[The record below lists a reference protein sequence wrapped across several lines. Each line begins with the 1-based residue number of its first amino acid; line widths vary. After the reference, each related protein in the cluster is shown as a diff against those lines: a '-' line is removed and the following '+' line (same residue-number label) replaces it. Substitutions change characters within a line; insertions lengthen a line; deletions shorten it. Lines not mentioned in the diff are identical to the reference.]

1 MERFRIV
8 FESFLLLLEEM
19 AMFEKNKD
27 FFKQDE
33 IEKLENT
40 KIAVIGTGALG
51 QMVAHT
57 LVRSG
62 IKNMLLMDFDQM
74 EYSNFNRQ
82 LYAKM
87 STLGA
92 YKAEV
97 LAEEL
102 RDIVPELSVDVY
114 VERLD
119 KMNGIERIHDCDILV
134 DCVDHV
140 PAKLY
145 MEQLAEQLEIPLIH
159 GAVEGWYGQVA
170 TIFPGDK
177 ILHMLYQKEKEQKVS
192 ALMPTVNMVASVQAM
207 EVIKI
212 VTCHKEILR
221 HRILFMD
228 LQMNDYSYI
237 NIFQEE

>member
-1 MERFRIV
+1 MDVRIG
-8 FESFLLLLEEM
+8 FELLLLLEEM

-27 FFKQDE
+27 FFKPDE
-33 IEKLENT
+33 IEKLERS

-62 IKNMLLMDFDQM
+62 IKNMLLMDFDRM

-82 LYAKM
+82 LYAKI

-102 RDIVPELSVDVY
+102 RDISSDLSLNVY

-119 KMNGIERIHDCDILV
+119 EINGVERINDCDILV
-134 DCVDHV
+134 DCVDYV

-145 MEQLAEQLEIPLIH
+145 MEQLAEQLEIPLVH
-159 GAVEGWYGQVA
+159 GAVEGWYGQVT

-177 ILHMLYQKEKEQKVS
+177 TLH
-192 ALMPTVNMVASVQAM
+192 
-207 EVIKI
+207 
-212 VTCHKEILR
+212 R
-221 HRILFMD
+221 
-228 LQMNDYSYI
+228 
-237 NIFQEE
+237 